1 MEPTESR
8 SKADQFKESVSG
20 TIGYIRDLAVAG
32 PTGAAGRGLE
42 MGLSA
47 ALARTALRRLPA
59 PLNLVAPLLIEKVIM
74 KHGVEEG
81 RKLLLKGLYWVKKVT
96 DDEPLQPI

>member
-1 MEPTESR
+1 MEPKESR

-20 TIGYIRDLAVAG
+20 TIGYIRDLAAAG
-32 PTGAAGRGLE
+32 PSGVAGRGLE

-59 PLNLVAPLLIEKVIM
+59 PLNLVAPLLIEKIIM

-81 RKLLLKGLYWVKKVT
+81 RELLLKGLYWVKKVT